1 LALEADHSLV
11 YRRPV
16 ICPDA
21 NTLSA
26 MLDDQAV
33 FEQLEVHMDSCEA
46 CRKAVAAFALG
57 SKPLAK
63 IDPFSSGEGGVG
75 HSVGDRYVI
84 TSVLGSGGMG
94 RIVSARDRHL
104 GRMVALKEL
113 REQRPELAA
122 RFQREALLT
131 ARLEHPNIV
140 SLHEAGTWPS
150 GEPFYTMR
158 LVSGRPLDLVIAQ
171 TEDLAEC
178 IALLPHVIAVADAL
192 AYAHRERIIHRDLKP
207 QNVMVGEFGET
218 VVIDWGLAKDLTTG
232 EDEGSAGSAVASEG
246 LIAETKDG
254 EVMGTPAYMP
264 PEQATAKLVDP
275 RADVYSIG
283 AILYHVLAGQPPYTG
298 KSSLE
303 VVTAVISG
311 PPVALADRQPG
322 VPPDLLAIVDRAMA
336 RDPEARYP
344 TARELAEDLR
354 RFQAGQ
360 LVGAHRYSPGQIVMR
375 WLRRHRAAVIVA
387 GVAMAILVVLGAIA
401 VQRIVRA
408 QQAAEA
414 QRALANTNRGDAE
427 ALLDF
432 MMVDLNAKLKPVG
445 RLDVLDEAAK
455 KATAYYDRRD
465 VVLDDAELSKRALA
479 RRNLGDV
486 LYAQGHSDEALRE
499 LRSSEAITQALA
511 TKDPANVDRKR
522 DLVVTDE
529 KIGNVLLAL
538 GHAAEALAAH
548 RSSLAIAEEL
558 ATRDPT
564 NGERQYDV
572 SVSRDKIGDVLLAQG
587 DAAGAL
593 AEYRAGL
600 SIREKVAGHDRGL
613 LVSHQKIGDVLLAQG
628 DSASG
633 LANQRSALA
642 IAEKR
647 AAEDPSDAERQ
658 YDVAMSHYKVGDVL
672 VDQGNTPAAVVE
684 LRASLAIA
692 EVLAVKDPTNVLHQN
707 HLVVT
712 HQELGD
718 VLFAQREMAAALVEY
733 RAALAI
739 AGPLAAADPANI
751 DYTRNLSVSHEKVG
765 DALAAQRDPRGAL
778 AAYRDSLAIV
788 ENLAAKDPRNA
799 VLQSDLFLGHAK
811 VGDTLLTT
819 ADLTGALAEHR
830 AALAIAQA
838 LAAKDPTNAERQSDL
853 SVGRIKLG
861 DVLLAQRDQA
871 GALREYRTALAIAE
885 RFHAKDPQDAE
896 WTSVVTE
903 LPKKIATC
911 CPDAR

>member
-1 LALEADHSLV
+1 
-11 YRRPV
+11 V

-33 FEQLEVHMDSCEA
+33 FAELEVHIDGCEE

-63 IDPFSSGEGGVG
+63 IDPFASAGGMG
-75 HSVGDRYVI
+75 ASLDDRYVI
-84 TSVLGSGGMG
+84 ESVLGSGGMG

-104 GRMVALKEL
+104 DRTVALKEL

-122 RFQREALLT
+122 RFKREALLT

-140 SLHEAGTWPS
+140 SLHEAGTWPT

-158 LVSGRPLDLVIAQ
+158 LVSGRPLDVVIAQ
-171 TEDLAEC
+171 AENLGERL
-178 IALLPHVIAVADAL
+178 ALLPHVIAVADAL

-218 VVIDWGLAKDLTTG
+218 IVIDWGLAKDLATV
-232 EDEGSAGSAVASEG
+232 EDEVAAGTAAASAGPST
-246 LIAETKDG
+246 ETKDG

-264 PEQATAKLVDP
+264 PEQATAQLLDP

-283 AILYHVLAGQPPYTG
+283 AILYHVLAGDPPYTG
-298 KSSLE
+298 RSSLE
-303 VVTAVISG
+303 VITAVISG
-311 PPVALADRQPG
+311 PPVVLGERQPG
-322 VPPDLLAIVDRAMA
+322 VQSDLLAIVDRAMA

-344 TARELAEDLR
+344 TARELADDLR

-360 LVGAHRYSPGQIVMR
+360 LVGAHRYSPGQILAR
-375 WLRRHRAAVIVA
+375 WVRRHRAAVIVA
-387 GVAMAILVVLGAIA
+387 GVALAVLVTLGGVAL
-401 VQRIVRA
+401 QRIVRA
-408 QQAAEA
+408 QRAAEA
-414 QRALANTNRGDAE
+414 QRALADTNRGDAE

-445 RLDVLDEAAK
+445 RLDVLDDAAK
-455 KATAYYDRRD
+455 KATAYYDRRN
-465 VVLDDAELSKRALA
+465 VALDDVELAKRALA

-486 LYAQGHSDEALRE
+486 LYAQGHSDQALRE

-511 TKDPANVDRKR
+511 TKDPANVDRQH
-522 DLVVTDE
+522 DLAVTDE

-548 RSSLAIAEEL
+548 RRSLAIDETLE
-558 ATRDPT
+558 TRDPT
-564 NGERQYDV
+564 NVERKYDV
-572 SVSRDKIGDVLLAQG
+572 SVGRDKIGDVLLASG

-593 AEYRAGL
+593 VEYRAGL
-600 SIREKVAGHDRGL
+600 AIRETIAGHDRGL
-613 LVSHQKIGDVLLAQG
+613 YVSHQKIGTVLLAQG
-628 DSASG
+628 DSAAG
-633 LANQRSALA
+633 LASHESALA

-647 AAEDPSDAERQ
+647 AAEDPSDSERQ
-658 YDVAMSHYKVGDVL
+658 YDVAMGHYKVGDVL
-672 VDQGNTPAAVVE
+672 VDQGNLPAALVE

-692 EVLAVKDPTNVLHQN
+692 GVLAVKDPTNVLHQN

-733 RAALAI
+733 RASLTI
-739 AGPLAAADPANI
+739 AAALAAADPANI

-765 DALAAQRDPRGAL
+765 DALLAQHDPAGAL
-778 AAYRDSLAIV
+778 AAYREALAIV
-788 ENLAAKDPRNA
+788 EKLAAKDPNNA

-811 VGDTLLTT
+811 LGDTLLATG
-819 ADLTGALAEHR
+819 DLTRALAEHR
-830 AALAIAQA
+830 AALVIAER
-838 LAAKDPTNAERQSDL
+838 LAAQDPTNAERQSDL

-861 DVLLAQRDQA
+861 DVLLAQHDQA
-871 GALREYRTALAIAE
+871 GALGAYQTALAIAE

-896 WTSVVTE
+896 WNTVVTE

-911 CPDAR
+911 CPGAPKH